1 MKFTFTIKGRLDSM
15 NRTLKIPRW
24 RFAQS
29 RRRALVKYH
38 VGSWVMA
45 AQIPQFKGPVKI
57 HVRWVE
63 RDKRRD
69 RDNIRSSIKPI
80 LDALVIQERIV
91 NDSQKWLVELTD
103 SYDVD
108 KENPRIEVTIE
119 DAGPDKTT
127 PLSSAPAGRGAS
139 DDRDVARP

>member
-1 MKFTFTIKGRLDSM
+1 MTFTFTIKGRLDSL
-15 NRTLKIPRW
+15 NRTLKAPRW
-24 RFAQS
+24 RFSQS

-45 AQIPQFKGPVKI
+45 AQIPKFTGPVRI

-63 RDKRRD
+63 KDHRRD
-69 RDNIRSSIKPI
+69 RDNIRSGIKPI

-91 NDSQKWLVELTD
+91 NDSQKWLLELTD

-108 KENPRIEVTIE
+108 KNDPRIEVTIE
-119 DAGPDKTT
+119 DATPD
-127 PLSSAPAGRGAS
+127 SSSVPAAQ
-139 DDRDVARP
+139 AAFRP